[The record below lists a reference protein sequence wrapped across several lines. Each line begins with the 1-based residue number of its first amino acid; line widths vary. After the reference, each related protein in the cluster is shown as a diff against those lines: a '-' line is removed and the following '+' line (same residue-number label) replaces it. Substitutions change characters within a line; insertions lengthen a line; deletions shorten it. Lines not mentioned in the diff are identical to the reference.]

1 MAIVRDFKIGLIM
14 LDFISIRLAKCETL
28 ARYCNHKHCRWLSG
42 DPALNDYIPQA
53 PVNDEAKKDNENLP
67 GMGGVYNTVNLHVYH
82 YAGNNPVK
90 YTDPDG
96 RASEAAG
103 YSGNYSGKEKSP
115 IQKIG
120 DGFVNLIKNI
130 GRGISDGA
138 SWIMENKEAI
148 GNIIAGGVLI
158 LAGETTKKGG
168 WALGV
173 ALAPESGGAS
183 VLIILT
189 AEEAGKVLEVSGGVL
204 IANGA
209 NMLMANSNKNYREK
223 TRGQIKTTVK

>member
-1 MAIVRDFKIGLIM
+1 MVGVCDYKI
-14 LDFISIRLAKCETL
+14 AT
-28 ARYCNHKHCRWLSG
+28 RYT
-42 DPALNDYIPQA
+42 ALNDYIPIA
-53 PVNDEAKKDNENLP
+53 PTNDEAKKHNENLP
-67 GMGGVYNTVNLHVYH
+67 GMGGVFNVVNLHVYH

-115 IQKIG
+115 IKKIG

-130 GRGISDGA
+130 GRG
-138 SWIMENKEAI
+138 
-148 GNIIAGGVLI
+148 IIAGGVLI

-168 WALGV
+168 WTLGV
-173 ALAPESGGAS
+173 ALAPELGGAS

-189 AEEAGKVLEVSGGVL
+189 AEEAGKVLEASGGVL

>member
-1 MAIVRDFKIGLIM
+1 M
-14 LDFISIRLAKCETL
+14 LCWKYVLGKE
-28 ARYCNHKHCRWLSG
+28 ARNH
-42 DPALNDYIPQA
+42 
-53 PVNDEAKKDNENLP
+53 NENLP
-67 GMGGVYNTVNLHVYH
+67 GMGGVFNAINLHVYH

-90 YTDPDG
+90 YVDPDG

-189 AEEAGKVLEVSGGVL
+189 AEEAGKVLEASGGVL

>member
-1 MAIVRDFKIGLIM
+1 MVGMCDYKI
-14 LDFISIRLAKCETL
+14 AT
-28 ARYCNHKHCRWLSG
+28 RYT
-42 DPALNDYIPQA
+42 ALNDYIPIA
-53 PVNDEAKKDNENLP
+53 PTDDEAKKHNENLP
-67 GMGGVYNTVNLHVYH
+67 GMGGVFNVVNLHLYH

-90 YTDPDG
+90 YIDPDG
-96 RASEAAG
+96 EASEAVG

-158 LAGETTKKGG
+158 LAGETTKKGC

-189 AEEAGKVLEVSGGVL
+189 AEEAGKVLEASGGVL

>member
-1 MAIVRDFKIGLIM
+1 MVGMCDYKI
-14 LDFISIRLAKCETL
+14 AT
-28 ARYCNHKHCRWLSG
+28 RYT
-42 DPALNDYIPQA
+42 ALNDYIPIA
-53 PVNDEAKKDNENLP
+53 PTDDEAKKHNENLP
-67 GMGGVYNTVNLHVYH
+67 GMGGVFNVANLHLYH

-115 IQKIG
+115 IKKIG

-173 ALAPESGGAS
+173 ALAPELGGAS

-189 AEEAGKVLEVSGGVL
+189 AEEAGKVLEASGGVL

>member
-1 MAIVRDFKIGLIM
+1 MVGVCDYKI
-14 LDFISIRLAKCETL
+14 AT
-28 ARYCNHKHCRWLSG
+28 RYT
-42 DPALNDYIPQA
+42 ALNDYIPIA
-53 PVNDEAKKDNENLP
+53 PTNDEAKKHNENLP
-67 GMGGVYNTVNLHVYH
+67 GMGGVFNVVNLHVYH

-115 IQKIG
+115 IKKIG

-173 ALAPESGGAS
+173 ALAPELGGAS

-189 AEEAGKVLEVSGGVL
+189 AEEAGKVLEASGGVL

>member
-1 MAIVRDFKIGLIM
+1 MGELRKQLVIVETIQVKKNLQSKKLEMAL
-14 LDFISIRLAKCETL
+14 SILLR
-28 ARYCNHKHCRWLSG
+28 
-42 DPALNDYIPQA
+42 
-53 PVNDEAKKDNENLP
+53 
-67 GMGGVYNTVNLHVYH
+67 
-82 YAGNNPVK
+82 
-90 YTDPDG
+90 
-96 RASEAAG
+96 
-103 YSGNYSGKEKSP
+103 
-115 IQKIG
+115 
-120 DGFVNLIKNI
+120 NI

-189 AEEAGKVLEVSGGVL
+189 AEEAGKVLEASGGVL

>member
-1 MAIVRDFKIGLIM
+1 MVGVYYYKI
-14 LDFISIRLAKCETL
+14 AT
-28 ARYCNHKHCRWLSG
+28 RYT
-42 DPALNDYIPQA
+42 ALNDYIPIA
-53 PVNDEAKKDNENLP
+53 PTDDEAKKHNENLP
-67 GMGGVYNTVNLHVYH
+67 GMGGVFNVVNLHVYH
-82 YAGNNPVK
+82 HAGIGQRSDSELQANNPVK
-90 YTDPDG
+90 YVDPDG

-189 AEEAGKVLEVSGGVL
+189 AEEAGKVIEVSGGVL
-204 IANGA
+204 IANVA

>member
-1 MAIVRDFKIGLIM
+1 MNVELDTETGLYYYG
-14 LDFISIRLAKCETL
+14 
-28 ARYCNHKHCRWLSG
+28 ARYLDPKYSRWLSG
-42 DPALNDYIPQA
+42 DPAITDYMA
-53 PVNDEAKKDNENLP
+53 GTSAGE
-67 GMGGVYNTVNLHVYH
+67 GGIYNTVNLHLYH

-189 AEEAGKVLEVSGGVL
+189 AEEAGKVLEASGGVL

>member
-1 MAIVRDFKIGLIM
+1 MVGMCDYKI
-14 LDFISIRLAKCETL
+14 AT
-28 ARYCNHKHCRWLSG
+28 RYT
-42 DPALNDYIPQA
+42 ALNDYIPIA
-53 PVNDEAKKDNENLP
+53 PTDDEAKKHNENLP
-67 GMGGVYNTVNLHVYH
+67 GMGGVFNVVNLHLYH

-103 YSGNYSGKEKSP
+103 YSGNYSDKEKSP

-189 AEEAGKVLEVSGGVL
+189 AEEAGKVLEASGGVL

>member
-1 MAIVRDFKIGLIM
+1 MSCDARDARIFVNVELDTETGLYYYG
-14 LDFISIRLAKCETL
+14 
-28 ARYCNHKHCRWLSG
+28 ARYLDQRYSRWLSG
-42 DPALNDYIPQA
+42 DPAITDYMA
-53 PVNDEAKKDNENLP
+53 GTSAGE
-67 GMGGVYNTVNLHVYH
+67 GGIYNTVNLHLYH
-82 YAGNNPVK
+82 YAGIGQRSDSELQANNPIK
-90 YTDPDG
+90 YVDPDG

-115 IQKIG
+115 IKKIG

-173 ALAPESGGAS
+173 ALSPESGGAS

-204 IANGA
+204 ISNGA

>member
-28 ARYCNHKHCRWLSG
+28 AKYCNHKHCRWLSG
-42 DPALNDYIPQA
+42 DPALNDYIPKA
-53 PVNDEAKKDNENLP
+53 PINDEAKKDNENLP

-189 AEEAGKVLEVSGGVL
+189 AEEAGKVLEASGGVF

-223 TRGQIKTTVK
+223 TRGK